1 MAVMQ
6 ETDGMNYSKRC
17 RWQEIDINSNRF
29 GQEHKDRVL
38 SGFGR
43 KPGTVT
49 SMDIRSEKCPSLP
62 FHSTISWG
70 FWSPT
75 CPCRVQQEDWEDI
88 NKAMKRGPKEAGLAG
103 TLPCRHICWLT

>member
-1 MAVMQ
+1 
-6 ETDGMNYSKRC
+6 MNHSMCWC

-29 GQEHKDRVL
+29 GQEHKDGVL

-49 SMDIRSEKCPSLP
+49 LWTLGQKMPSLP

-75 CPCRVQQEDWEDI
+75 CPCRVQQEDWGEDI
-88 NKAMKRGPKEAGLAG
+88 NKAMKLGAQRGRGSKCDPALQTHMLAN
-103 TLPCRHICWLT
+103 LRSSQ